1 MNYKGELVHF
11 RACRGRFL
19 VAPPHLFLLYWE
31 DFLEK
36 TCWNAGGV
44 WWGSEKNRKKIII
57 SI

>member
-19 VAPPHLFLLYWE
+19 VALPHLFLLYWE

-44 WWGSEKNRKKIII
+44 WWGSEKNRKK
-57 SI
+57 